1 MVAARILF
9 VIAEMAP
16 LIKIGGLADVGAA
29 LPRALREIGLDVRVA
44 MPLYGSI
51 DRSHVVAKAELP
63 GSRTLWETD
72 VQGVPVYL
80 LEDDD
85 AFGRA
90 EVYGCDDDNERFLA
104 FCDGL
109 LEAAGPLNWQ
119 PDVLHLNDWHPGLLA
134 TRLMANGEHPWAG
147 CALVCT
153 IHNLGFTGAFDA
165 AFVREHGLQ
174 VEDEGF
180 YSSLSQSIAHADV
193 ITTVSPTYAREIT
206 TPDFDGDPAKVLR
219 ARPEPLYGI
228 LNGLDQNA
236 FDPMTD
242 EHLAARFG
250 VGNLNRRR
258 ANKTALQRQLGLPED
273 ESIPIVGVVSRL
285 DWQKGMDLAA
295 QAIDELLQ
303 RRQLQF
309 VVLGQGDKKHE
320 RILLALAKRH
330 PKQVRVKIAFDAPLG
345 QLIYGGSDLFLM
357 PSRYEPCG
365 LGQLIAMRYGAVP
378 VVRRTGGLADTVTE
392 FRASDDS
399 GTGFLFEEATTEAV
413 AEALEAALI
422 AYQDEGSWRRLQ
434 ERAMDQDFSWQ
445 ATAIEYGALY
455 DEALELK
462 RTDAVQAPNG

>member
-1 MVAARILF
+1 MAAKILF

-63 GSRTLWETD
+63 GSRALWETD
-72 VQGVPVYL
+72 VRGVPVYL
-80 LEDDD
+80 LEDDG
-85 AFGRA
+85 AFGREEA
-90 EVYGCDDDNERFLA
+90 YGYEDDNERFLA

-109 LEAAGPLNWQ
+109 LEAAGPLNWR

-134 TRLMANGEHPWAG
+134 TRLMANGEHPWAS
-147 CALVCT
+147 CARVCT
-153 IHNLGFTGAFDA
+153 IHNLAFTGGFDA
-165 AFVREHGLQ
+165 AFAREHGLR
-174 VEDEGF
+174 VEDEAF

-193 ITTVSPTYAREIT
+193 ITTVSPTYAQEIT
-206 TPDFDGDPAKVLR
+206 TPDKGGDLAELLA
-219 ARPEPLYGI
+219 ARRGRLHGI
-228 LNGLDQNA
+228 LNGLDQDA

-242 EHLAARFG
+242 EYLAARFDAG
-250 VGNLNRRR
+250 DLNRRR

-285 DWQKGMDLAA
+285 FWQKGMDLAA

-303 RRQLQF
+303 RRRLHF
-309 VVLGQGDKKHE
+309 VALGQGDEEHE
-320 RILLALAKRH
+320 RVLLALAKRH
-330 PKQVRVKIAFDAPLG
+330 PKHVRVKIAFDAPLG
-345 QLIYGGSDLFLM
+345 QLIYGGCDLFLM
-357 PSRYEPCG
+357 PSRYEPGG

-399 GTGFLFEEATTEAV
+399 GTGFLFDNATTEAV
-413 AEALEAALI
+413 SEALEAALI

-434 ERAMDQDFSWQ
+434 ERAMGQDFSWQ
-445 ATAIEYGALY
+445 ATAREYGALY
-455 DEALELK
+455 DEALKLK
-462 RTDAVQAPNG
+462 RADAVRAPNG